1 MAKKTTSQV
10 VVTASE
16 KYKAFVEVV
25 VERWG
30 YYFGK
35 RAIQSELMK
44 ATTVERATVR
54 ALGRK
59 ISAKVNEWM
68 ENGTDVREEVRSL
81 QHELAKAK
89 AALKE
94 KSSPFYEKIRPLNK
108 ALTYLDKTAIPQAI
122 EQVTGEKV
130 VPRFQVSD
138 YIVKAIT
145 KPKK

>member
-1 MAKKTTSQV
+1 MPKEVTDFINV
-10 VVTASE
+10 VS
-16 KYKAFVEVV
+16 
-25 VERWG
+25 ERWG

-35 RAIQSELMK
+35 RAVQSELMK

-54 ALGRK
+54 ALGQK
-59 ISAKVNEWM
+59 ISAKIGEYM

-81 QHELAKAK
+81 QGELAKARAELK
-89 AALKE
+89 A
-94 KSSPFYEKIRPLNK
+94 KSAPFYEKIRPLNK

-138 YIVKAIT
+138 YVVKAIT

>member
-1 MAKKTTSQV
+1 MATSQV
-10 VVTASE
+10 VIPKEVTD
-16 KYKAFVEVV
+16 FINVV
-25 VERWG
+25 SERWG

-35 RAIQSELMK
+35 RAVQSELMK

-54 ALGRK
+54 ATGQK
-59 ISAKVNEWM
+59 ISALIGQYLSEGK
-68 ENGTDVREEVRSL
+68 DVRSEVSEL
-81 QHELAKAK
+81 QGELAKARATLK
-89 AALKE
+89 A

-130 VPRFQVSD
+130 MPRFQVSD

-145 KPKK
+145 KPKKK

>member
-1 MAKKTTSQV
+1 VIGLASQV
-10 VVTASE
+10 QIPQEVASFINVVS
-16 KYKAFVEVV
+16 
-25 VERWG
+25 ERWG

-35 RAIQSELMK
+35 RAVQSELMK

-54 ALGRK
+54 ALGQK
-59 ISAKVNEWM
+59 ISAKISEYM

-81 QHELAKAK
+81 QGELAKAR
-89 AALKE
+89 AVLKE